1 MRDTQKVD
9 PSCFKSSY
17 KCNSNS
23 PSLQS
28 IPDAYSIPGSH
39 LGRGL
44 GDVGLVLVID
54 HPRGPVL
61 GNEGADVGPGVF
73 DARLRVAQKIILY
86 REDN

>member
-1 MRDTQKVD
+1 MDHLKKLLEEYTNL
-9 PSCFKSSY
+9 FI
-17 KCNSNS
+17 
-23 PSLQS
+23 SL
-28 IPDAYSIPGSH
+28 IDYHHVYSIPGSH

-54 HPRGPVL
+54 HACGPVL